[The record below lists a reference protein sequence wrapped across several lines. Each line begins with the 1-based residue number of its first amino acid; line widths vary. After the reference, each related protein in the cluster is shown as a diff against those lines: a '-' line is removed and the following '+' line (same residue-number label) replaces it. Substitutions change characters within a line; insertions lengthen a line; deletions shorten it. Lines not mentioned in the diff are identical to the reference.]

1 MLFRSAIYVDS
12 IKPYKIR
19 KVRILNGCHTLM
31 VPVSYLYGID
41 TVRESILDE
50 YVGKFIKKYAYDV
63 VMPTIDLDKDDLLRF
78 ANSVFDRY
86 LNPFVRHELMSIALN
101 SISKFKERVLPTLID
116 YYKMRGTYS
125 KTIAFSL
132 ASLIVFYEG
141 KRGEETI
148 KLNDNKEY
156 LEYVESIKN
165 DIDYAYKFLNKTEFF
180 DYDLSQIDGFNDCVL
195 DYYNNIKKYGMKKS
209 LKDFVEGDYE

>member
-1 MLFRSAIYVDS
+1 MGLNAIYVDS

-50 YVGKFIKKYAYDV
+50 YVGKFVKKYAYDV
-63 VMPTIDLDKDDLLRF
+63 VIPTIDLDKDDLLRF

-148 KLNDNKEY
+148 KLNDNKDY
-156 LEYVESIKN
+156 LEYIESIKN
-165 DIDYAYKFLNKTEFF
+165 DNDYAYKFLNKTEFF
-180 DYDLSQIDGFNDCVL
+180 DYDLSKIDGFNDCVL
-195 DYYNNIKKYGMKKS
+195 DYYSSIKKYGMKKS

>member
-1 MLFRSAIYVDS
+1 
-12 IKPYKIR
+12 
-19 KVRILNGCHTLM
+19 
-31 VPVSYLYGID
+31 
-41 TVRESILDE
+41 
-50 YVGKFIKKYAYDV
+50 
-63 VMPTIDLDKDDLLRF
+63 
-78 ANSVFDRY
+78 
-86 LNPFVRHELMSIALN
+86 MSIALN

-165 DIDYAYKFLNKTEFF
+165 DNDYAYKFLNKTEFF
-180 DYDLSQIDGFNDCVL
+180 DCDLSQIDGFNDCVL
-195 DYYNNIKKYGMKKS
+195 DYYNSIKKYGMKKS